1 MRGSKG
7 TMSTCT
13 LAKSPLLGSRLY
25 CRSDGLTLHGAALRA
40 RRIAPD
46 HRLLLVLRE
55 HDN

>member
-40 RRIAPD
+40 KRITPD
-46 HRLLLVLRE
+46 RRLLIVL
-55 HDN
+55 